1 MRNFAQM
8 KKKFW
13 GYNPYKGFFLGS
25 KSTVFGLGL
34 SELEKLAHASYQTT
48 AGLHMYIYNLSCN
61 KIWLN
66 PPLDGCQCGY
76 TTKVK
81 ETLLVICIG

>member
-1 MRNFAQM
+1 VRNFAQM

-34 SELEKLAHASYQTT
+34 SELESLLMQVTKQQQDCI
-48 AGLHMYIYNLSCN
+48 YI
-61 KIWLN
+61 
-66 PPLDGCQCGY
+66 
-76 TTKVK
+76 
-81 ETLLVICIG
+81 

>member
-1 MRNFAQM
+1 MVISQKNCEKFAQM

-34 SELEKLAHASYQTT
+34 SELESVLMQVTKQQQDCIY
-48 AGLHMYIYNLSCN
+48 MYVCMY
-61 KIWLN
+61 
-66 PPLDGCQCGY
+66 
-76 TTKVK
+76 V
-81 ETLLVICIG
+81 